1 MPRLFI
7 AIDVPKSLRDAIA
20 ERHVASERVRW
31 VAAAN
36 LHLTLR
42 FVGRTSDAEAIVIRD
57 LLRAVDAVSFPL
69 ETSGVLTFPNLR
81 RPRVLAIGLRES
93 EHLQTLKS
101 RVDRLLTDHVAM
113 ERPTGSF
120 TPHITLARFKR
131 ARAGDVERVRG
142 AFDTLPPNRFH
153 VDEFVL
159 YESTLTRAGAYYK
172 RLETYSLAN

>member
-7 AIDVPKSLRDAIA
+7 AIDVPKSLRDAVA
-20 ERHVASERVRW
+20 ERQVASEGVRW
-31 VAAAN
+31 VTVAN

-42 FVGRTSDAEAIVIRD
+42 FVGRTSDAEATVIRD
-57 LLRAVDAVSFPL
+57 LLRAVDTMSFPL

-93 EHLQTLKS
+93 EHLQTFKAS
-101 RVDRLLTDHVAM
+101 VDRLLTDHVDM

-120 TPHITLARFKR
+120 APHVTIARFKR
-131 ARAGDVERVRG
+131 ARVGEVRRVRG

-159 YESTLTRAGAYYK
+159 YESTLTPAGAYYK
-172 RLETYSLAN
+172 RLATYALAD